1 MKVISYTSRF
11 SNPQVLKLSTRE
23 GELLGF
29 VHIPKYTNEFPIIGS
44 PLPFHVFTDQSP
56 LIHCLAKKVIIIP
69 RSYPAQRHL
78 TQFSI
83 FNINITPDKYTPV
96 ADMLSRSFTKPKLQ
110 INYQN
115 QKQLPP
121 QIDFAIP
128 QNKTPITY
136 TT

>member
-44 PLPFHVFTDQSP
+44 PLPFQVFTDQSP

-69 RSYPAQRHL
+69 RS
-78 TQFSI
+78 
-83 FNINITPDKYTPV
+83 
-96 ADMLSRSFTKPKLQ
+96 SFAPCTKAFDEILDIQ
-110 INYQN
+110 HCHH
-115 QKQLPP
+115 
-121 QIDFAIP
+121 A
-128 QNKTPITY
+128 
-136 TT
+136 